1 MRASRLVQ
9 LLLLL
14 QTNGKMTASRL
25 ATELEV
31 SVRTIYRDIEA
42 LSRAG
47 VPIYAEAGPGGG
59 VRLVDGY
66 RTRLT
71 GLTAHEAEALALSGL
86 PGAASE
92 LGLGTVLAAA
102 QLKVDAALPPELRSR
117 AVRMRERFHL
127 DAPGWFA
134 REELVPHLA
143 ALSRAVWDSERVEIR
158 YAKRE
163 GETRRVIDPL
173 GLVLKAGVWYL
184 VALSGRTRSM
194 RTFRVSRVQSV
205 RALDEPA
212 DRPDDFDLAAQW
224 AESSAAFLD
233 DVAHLSGAGPR
244 ARRAHL
250 APARGARA
258 GRREGGPRVGR
269 ARSTPTAGGRPRSA
283 SSPRAWPST
292 SCCASGATSRCSNP
306 PSCATPWPRRRGDG
320 GAVRHVGVVGAE
332 PPGEATKCAPL
343 AASPARPRRLLA
355 AARHTVAMAVAETIE
370 CVDCGG
376 RCHRMPFDPPELGW
390 EAGDVVAY
398 RCSDCADMWYLEV
411 DEDDLDDDSGGD
423 GWACGR

>member
-25 ATELEV
+25 AEELEV

-42 LSRAG
+42 LSGAG

-71 GLTAHEAEALALSGL
+71 GLTAEEAEALALSGL

-134 REELVPHLA
+134 REEAVPHLA
-143 ALSRAVWDSERVEIR
+143 ALSRAVWEERRVEVR
-158 YAKRE
+158 YDKRD
-163 GETRRVIDPL
+163 GEVRRLLDPL

-184 VALSGRTRSM
+184 VALSGRTRSV
-194 RTFRVSRVQSV
+194 RTFRVSRVV
-205 RALDEPA
+205 GITVLDEPA
-212 DRPDDFDLAAQW
+212 QRPDDFDLAAQW
-224 AESSAAFLD
+224 AASSSAFFEMWPTVEVRVRVQASHAWHLRDVLEPGAAKQALD
-233 DVAHLSGAGPR
+233 GASEPD
-244 ARRAHL
+244 
-250 APARGARA
+250 
-258 GRREGGPRVGR
+258 
-269 ARSTPTAGGRPRSA
+269 
-283 SSPRAWPST
+283 
-292 SCCASGATSRCSNP
+292 
-306 PSCATPWPRRRGDG
+306 GDG
-320 GAVRHVGVVGAE
+320 WR
-332 PPGEATKCAPL
+332 EATLRMESVGMAL
-343 AASPARPRRLLA
+343 HELL
-355 AARHTVAMAVAETIE
+355 RFGPHLEVL
-370 CVDCGG
+370 
-376 RCHRMPFDPPELGW
+376 DPPELR
-390 EAGDVVAY
+390 EAM
-398 RCSDCADMWYLEV
+398 ADAARGMVERYAGAA
-411 DEDDLDDDSGGD
+411 S
-423 GWACGR
+423 

>member
-14 QTNGKMTASRL
+14 QTTGKMTAARL
-25 ATELEV
+25 ADELEV

-42 LSRAG
+42 LSGAG

-71 GLTAHEAEALALSGL
+71 GLTAEEAEALALSGL

-134 REELVPHLA
+134 REEPVPHLA
-143 ALSRAVWDSERVEIR
+143 ELSRAVWEERRVEIR
-158 YAKRE
+158 YWKRD
-163 GETRRVIDPL
+163 GDVRRTVDPL

-184 VALSGRTRSM
+184 VALSGRTRSV

-205 RALDEPA
+205 RRLDEPA
-212 DRPDDFDLAAQW
+212 LRPDGFDLAAQW
-224 AESSAAFLD
+224 RESSAAFFETWPK
-233 DVAHLSGAGPR
+233 VEVRVRVR
-244 ARRAHL
+244 ANRM
-250 APARGARA
+250 
-258 GRREGGPRVGR
+258 
-269 ARSTPTAGGRPRSA
+269 
-283 SSPRAWPST
+283 W
-292 SCCASGATSRCSNP
+292 
-306 PSCATPWPRRRGDG
+306 
-320 GAVRHVGVVGAE
+320 AVREVVEPGAAQ
-332 PPGEATKCAPL
+332 EA
-343 AASPARPRRLLA
+343 LA
-355 AARHTVAMAVAETIE
+355 AASDPDDDGWCEITMRMESLPVARHELLRFGADLEVLEPLELRDDMATVAAEMAARYAT
-370 CVDCGG
+370 
-376 RCHRMPFDPPELGW
+376 
-390 EAGDVVAY
+390 ASA
-398 RCSDCADMWYLEV
+398 
-411 DEDDLDDDSGGD
+411 
-423 GWACGR
+423 

>member
-25 ATELEV
+25 AAELEV

-42 LSRAG
+42 LSGAG

-59 VRLVDGY
+59 GRLVDGY

-134 REELVPHLA
+134 REEAVPHLA
-143 ALSRAVWDSERVEIR
+143 ALSRAVWDSERLEIR
-158 YAKRE
+158 YAKRD
-163 GETRRVIDPL
+163 GEVRRVIDPL

-184 VALSGRTRSM
+184 VALSGRTRSV
-194 RTFRVSRVQSV
+194 RTFRVSRVQAV
-205 RALDEPA
+205 RALDEVA
-212 DRPDDFDLAAQW
+212 SRPEDFDLAAQW
-224 AESSAAFLD
+224 AESSMAFFETWPTYEVRARIRADQIWHLRDVLQPGAAKEALD
-233 DVAHLSGAGPR
+233 GAGE
-244 ARRAHL
+244 ADQD
-250 APARGARA
+250 GW
-258 GRREGGPRVGR
+258 RETTLRLESLGMAVHELLRFG
-269 ARSTPTAGGRPRSA
+269 STLEVLEPVELREAIAAMATEMVERY
-283 SSPRAWPST
+283 
-292 SCCASGATSRCSNP
+292 ATS
-306 PSCATPWPRRRGDG
+306 A
-320 GAVRHVGVVGAE
+320 
-332 PPGEATKCAPL
+332 
-343 AASPARPRRLLA
+343 
-355 AARHTVAMAVAETIE
+355 
-370 CVDCGG
+370 
-376 RCHRMPFDPPELGW
+376 
-390 EAGDVVAY
+390 
-398 RCSDCADMWYLEV
+398 
-411 DEDDLDDDSGGD
+411 
-423 GWACGR
+423 

>member
-31 SVRTIYRDIEA
+31 SVRTIYRDVEA
-42 LSRAG
+42 LSGAG

-71 GLTAHEAEALALSGL
+71 GLTAEEAEALALSGL

-134 REELVPHLA
+134 REEAVPHLA
-143 ALSRAVWDSERVEIR
+143 ALSRAVWEERRAEIR
-158 YAKRE
+158 YAKRDAE
-163 GETRRVIDPL
+163 VRRLVDPL

-184 VALSGRTRSM
+184 VALSGRTRSV
-194 RTFRVSRVQSV
+194 RTFRVSRVLGITV
-205 RALDEPA
+205 LDEPA
-212 DRPDDFDLAAQW
+212 QRPDDFDLATQW
-224 AESSAAFLD
+224 AASSSAFFETWPT
-233 DVAHLSGAGPR
+233 VEVR
-244 ARRAHL
+244 ARIL
-250 APARGARA
+250 AARLWYLRDSLQPGAA
-258 GRREGGPRVGR
+258 QEAIASATEPDEGGWCETTLRMESVGM
-269 ARSTPTAGGRPRSA
+269 AL
-283 SSPRAWPST
+283 
-292 SCCASGATSRCSNP
+292 
-306 PSCATPWPRRRGDG
+306 
-320 GAVRHVGVVGAE
+320 HE
-332 PPGEATKCAPL
+332 
-343 AASPARPRRLLA
+343 LL
-355 AARHTVAMAVAETIE
+355 RFGPELEVL
-370 CVDCGG
+370 
-376 RCHRMPFDPPELGW
+376 DPPELRLAMA
-390 EAGDVVAY
+390 EAAHAMVARY
-398 RCSDCADMWYLEV
+398 AP
-411 DEDDLDDDSGGD
+411 
-423 GWACGR
+423 A

>member
-42 LSRAG
+42 LSGAG

-71 GLTAHEAEALALSGL
+71 GLTAEEAEALALSGL

-127 DAPGWFA
+127 DAPGWFR
-134 REELVPHLA
+134 REEPVPHLA
-143 ALSRAVWDSERVEIR
+143 VLSRAVWEEQRVEVR
-158 YAKRE
+158 YRKRD
-163 GETRRVIDPL
+163 GEVRRVLDPL

-184 VALSGRTRSM
+184 VALSGRTRDL
-194 RTFRVSRVQSV
+194 RTFRVGRMVSAK
-205 RALDEPA
+205 ALDEPCQ
-212 DRPDDFDLAAQW
+212 RPEGFDLAAHW
-224 AESSAAFLD
+224 AEAQAEFLGSWTTVPIRVRMPQD
-233 DVAHLSGAGPR
+233 RLGLVRYAQD
-244 ARRAHL
+244 
-250 APARGARA
+250 PARAEAALASATEPDPDGWVILTLQYENEEIAGYDLMRFGGDLEVLEPASVRSTIAARA
-258 GRREGGPRVGR
+258 
-269 ARSTPTAGGRPRSA
+269 SA
-283 SSPRAWPST
+283 MVERYSS
-292 SCCASGATSRCSNP
+292 
-306 PSCATPWPRRRGDG
+306 
-320 GAVRHVGVVGAE
+320 V
-332 PPGEATKCAPL
+332 
-343 AASPARPRRLLA
+343 PA
-355 AARHTVAMAVAETIE
+355 
-370 CVDCGG
+370 
-376 RCHRMPFDPPELGW
+376 
-390 EAGDVVAY
+390 
-398 RCSDCADMWYLEV
+398 
-411 DEDDLDDDSGGD
+411 
-423 GWACGR
+423 

>member
-14 QTNGKMTASRL
+14 QTNGKMTAGRL

-42 LSRAG
+42 LSGAG

-71 GLTAHEAEALALSGL
+71 GLTAEEAEALALSGL

-134 REELVPHLA
+134 REEPVPHLA
-143 ALSRAVWDSERVEIR
+143 ALSRAVWEEQRVEIR
-158 YAKRE
+158 YRKRE
-163 GETRRVIDPL
+163 GEVKRLLDPL

-184 VALSGRTRSM
+184 VARSGRTRSL

-205 RALDEPA
+205 RLLDEEVQ
-212 DRPDDFDLAAQW
+212 RPDDFDLATHW
-224 AESSAAFLD
+224 AEASVDFFGTWQTTP
-233 DVAHLSGAGPR
+233 VQ
-244 ARRAHL
+244 AR
-250 APARGARA
+250 
-258 GRREGGPRVGR
+258 V
-269 ARSTPTAGGRPRSA
+269 RSELLWLVRYVQDPRSA
-283 SSPRAWPST
+283 EAAIES
-292 SCCASGATSRCSNP
+292 ASEPDADGWVTLTLQFENLEMAGYELMRLGGDLEVLDP
-306 PSCATPWPRRRGDG
+306 PSLRAQLAERATRMVERYSS
-320 GAVRHVGVVGAE
+320 V
-332 PPGEATKCAPL
+332 
-343 AASPARPRRLLA
+343 PA
-355 AARHTVAMAVAETIE
+355 
-370 CVDCGG
+370 
-376 RCHRMPFDPPELGW
+376 
-390 EAGDVVAY
+390 
-398 RCSDCADMWYLEV
+398 
-411 DEDDLDDDSGGD
+411 
-423 GWACGR
+423 

>member
-25 ATELEV
+25 ASELEV

-42 LSRAG
+42 LSSAG

-71 GLTAHEAEALALSGL
+71 GLTAEEAEALALSGL

-134 REELVPHLA
+134 REEAVPHLA
-143 ALSRAVWDSERVEIR
+143 ELSRAVWDEQRVEIR
-158 YAKRE
+158 YDKRDE
-163 GETRRVIDPL
+163 QVRRIVDPL

-184 VALSGRTRSM
+184 VALSGRTRSV
-194 RTFRVSRVQSV
+194 RTFRVSRVVGVSM
-205 RALDEPA
+205 RSEPA
-212 DRPDDFDLAAQW
+212 VRPDDFDLASQW
-224 AESSAAFLD
+224 AASSSAFFETWPTIEVRVRVQAQQLW
-233 DVAHLSGAGPR
+233 HLRSVLEPGA
-244 ARRAHL
+244 AQ
-250 APARGARA
+250 
-258 GRREGGPRVGR
+258 E
-269 ARSTPTAGGRPRSA
+269 
-283 SSPRAWPST
+283 
-292 SCCASGATSRCSNP
+292 
-306 PSCATPWPRRRGDG
+306 
-320 GAVRHVGVVGAE
+320 AVRDATDADDDGWRETTLRMESVGVA
-332 PPGEATKCAPL
+332 L
-343 AASPARPRRLLA
+343 HQLLQFGP
-355 AARHTVAMAVAETIE
+355 HLEVL
-370 CVDCGG
+370 
-376 RCHRMPFDPPELGW
+376 DPPELR
-390 EAGDVVAY
+390 EAIAEAALAMVERYAT
-398 RCSDCADMWYLEV
+398 SA
-411 DEDDLDDDSGGD
+411 S
-423 GWACGR
+423 

>member
-14 QTNGKMTASRL
+14 QTNGKMTAARL

-42 LSRAG
+42 LSGAG

-71 GLTAHEAEALALSGL
+71 GLTAEEAEALALSGL

-134 REELVPHLA
+134 REEPVPHLA
-143 ALSRAVWDSERVEIR
+143 ALSRAVWEERRLELR
-158 YAKRE
+158 YEKRD
-163 GETRRVIDPL
+163 GEVRRTVDPL

-184 VALSGRTRSM
+184 VARSGRTQSL
-194 RTFRVSRVQSV
+194 RTFRVSRVVGV
-205 RALDEPA
+205 RELDEEV
-212 DRPDDFDLAAQW
+212 DRPEDFDLARHW
-224 AESSAAFLD
+224 AEAGEAFFETMPRV
-233 DVAHLSGAGPR
+233 DVRVRLRRSHLGWLRVLLSPGD
-244 ARRAHL
+244 
-250 APARGARA
+250 ARA
-258 GRREGGPRVGR
+258 
-269 ARSTPTAGGRPRSA
+269 AMD
-283 SSPRAWPST
+283 
-292 SCCASGATSRCSNP
+292 GAP
-306 PSCATPWPRRRGDG
+306 DADPDG
-320 GAVRHVGVVGAE
+320 WVELTLPFELHDQAAHELLRLGADVEV
-332 PPGEATKCAPL
+332 L
-343 AASPARPRRLLA
+343 
-355 AARHTVAMAVAETIE
+355 
-370 CVDCGG
+370 
-376 RCHRMPFDPPELGW
+376 DPPELR
-390 EAGDVVAY
+390 EQVAATIAAMAARY
-398 RCSDCADMWYLEV
+398 AV
-411 DEDDLDDDSGGD
+411 
-423 GWACGR
+423 A

>member
-14 QTNGKMTASRL
+14 QTTGKMTASRL

-42 LSRAG
+42 LSGAG

-71 GLTAHEAEALALSGL
+71 GLTAEEAEALALSGL

-134 REELVPHLA
+134 REEAVPHLA
-143 ALSRAVWDSERVEIR
+143 VLSRAVWEEQRVEIR
-158 YAKRE
+158 YKKWDGEVKRLL
-163 GETRRVIDPL
+163 DPL

-184 VALSGRTRSM
+184 VALSGRTRSV
-194 RTFRVSRVQSV
+194 RTFRVSRVLAV
-205 RALDEPA
+205 RDLDEPA
-212 DRPDDFDLAAQW
+212 QRPEGFDLATQWGASSEAFVESWPKLEVHARVQARVLWALRHALDPGGAQ
-224 AESSAAFLD
+224 
-233 DVAHLSGAGPR
+233 R
-244 ARRAHL
+244 AID
-250 APARGARA
+250 G
-258 GRREGGPRVGR
+258 
-269 ARSTPTAGGRPRSA
+269 A
-283 SSPRAWPST
+283 SSPDEHGWVDVTLGYES
-292 SCCASGATSRCSNP
+292 
-306 PSCATPWPRRRGDG
+306 
-320 GAVRHVGVVGAE
+320 VE
-332 PPGEATKCAPL
+332 
-343 AASPARPRRLLA
+343 
-355 AARHTVAMAVAETIE
+355 MAVHELLRF
-370 CVDCGG
+370 GG
-376 RCHRMPFDPPELGW
+376 ELEVLDPPEARDLMATTAAAVI
-390 EAGDVVAY
+390 ERYAVAPI
-398 RCSDCADMWYLEV
+398 
-411 DEDDLDDDSGGD
+411 
-423 GWACGR
+423 

>member
-25 ATELEV
+25 ARELEV

-42 LSRAG
+42 LSGAG
-47 VPIYAEAGPGGG
+47 VPIYAESGPGGG

-134 REELVPHLA
+134 REEAVPHLA
-143 ALSRAVWDSERVEIR
+143 ALSRAVWDSERVELR
-158 YAKRE
+158 YAKRD
-163 GETRRVIDPL
+163 GEVRRVIDPL

-184 VALSGRTRSM
+184 VALSGRTRSV

-205 RALDEPA
+205 RPLDEPA
-212 DRPDDFDLAAQW
+212 ERPDDFALATAWEDVVGEVERRRSRTW
-224 AESSAAFLD
+224 ATVLLEARFVPVLRGHFGRHCHTDEVLD
-233 DVAHLSGAGPR
+233 D
-244 ARRAHL
+244 
-250 APARGARA
+250 
-258 GRREGGPRVGR
+258 GR
-269 ARSTPTAGGRPRSA
+269 ARVRIAAPTPLDIARNLAG
-283 SSPRAWPST
+283 W
-292 SCCASGATSRCSNP
+292 GA
-306 PSCATPWPRRRGDG
+306 
-320 GAVRHVGVVGAE
+320 AVAVVAPESVQLQLARIGAE
-332 PPGEATKCAPL
+332 L
-343 AASPARPRRLLA
+343 AARYAPA
-355 AARHTVAMAVAETIE
+355 AE
-370 CVDCGG
+370 
-376 RCHRMPFDPPELGW
+376 
-390 EAGDVVAY
+390 
-398 RCSDCADMWYLEV
+398 
-411 DEDDLDDDSGGD
+411 
-423 GWACGR
+423 

>member
-25 ATELEV
+25 AEELEV

-42 LSRAG
+42 LSGAG

-143 ALSRAVWDSERVEIR
+143 ALSRAVWDSERIEIR
-158 YAKRE
+158 YAKRD
-163 GETRRVIDPL
+163 GEVRRLIDPL

-184 VALSGRTRSM
+184 VALSGRTRSV
-194 RTFRVSRVQSV
+194 RTFRVSRVQAV

-212 DRPDDFDLAAQW
+212 ERPEDFDLAAQW
-224 AESSAAFLD
+224 AESSTAFLETWPTYLVRVRVRAD
-233 DVAHLSGAGPR
+233 QIWHLRDVLEPGA
-244 ARRAHL
+244 AKEAL
-250 APARGARA
+250 
-258 GRREGGPRVGR
+258 E
-269 ARSTPTAGGRPRSA
+269 TAGEPDDDGWRETTIRVESQGMAIHELLRFGSNLEVLEPAELRDAMAEQA
-283 SSPRAWPST
+283 SEMVERY
-292 SCCASGATSRCSNP
+292 
-306 PSCATPWPRRRGDG
+306 ATP
-320 GAVRHVGVVGAE
+320 A
-332 PPGEATKCAPL
+332 
-343 AASPARPRRLLA
+343 
-355 AARHTVAMAVAETIE
+355 
-370 CVDCGG
+370 
-376 RCHRMPFDPPELGW
+376 
-390 EAGDVVAY
+390 
-398 RCSDCADMWYLEV
+398 
-411 DEDDLDDDSGGD
+411 
-423 GWACGR
+423 

>member
-25 ATELEV
+25 AGELEV

-42 LSRAG
+42 LSGAG

-71 GLTAHEAEALALSGL
+71 GLTAEEAEALALSGL

-134 REELVPHLA
+134 REEAVPHLA
-143 ALSRAVWDSERVEIR
+143 VLSRAVWDEERVEIR
-158 YAKRE
+158 YEKRD
-163 GETRRVIDPL
+163 GEVRRALDPL

-194 RTFRVSRVQSV
+194 RTFRVSRV
-205 RALDEPA
+205 RAVKPLGEPST
-212 DRPDDFDLAAQW
+212 RPDDFDLAARW
-224 AESSAAFLD
+224 AESSAAFFETWPTFE
-233 DVAHLSGAGPR
+233 VRIRVRGGAIWNLKYLLGPG
-244 ARRAHL
+244 ATEEVV
-250 APARGARA
+250 ARA
-258 GRREGGPRVGR
+258 TEPDADGWREVTLRMESIGMAQHELLRFGGDVEVLEP
-269 ARSTPTAGGRPRSA
+269 
-283 SSPRAWPST
+283 
-292 SCCASGATSRCSNP
+292 
-306 PSCATPWPRRRGDG
+306 
-320 GAVRHVGVVGAE
+320 AE
-332 PPGEATKCAPL
+332 LRE
-343 AASPARPRRLLA
+343 
-355 AARHTVAMAVAETIE
+355 AMAVTAE
-370 CVDCGG
+370 
-376 RCHRMPFDPPELGW
+376 ELATRY
-390 EAGDVVAY
+390 AGA
-398 RCSDCADMWYLEV
+398 SA
-411 DEDDLDDDSGGD
+411 
-423 GWACGR
+423 

>member
-31 SVRTIYRDIEA
+31 SVRTIYRDVEA
-42 LSRAG
+42 LSGAG

-71 GLTAHEAEALALSGL
+71 GLTAEEAEALALSGL

-134 REELVPHLA
+134 REEPVPHLA
-143 ALSRAVWDSERVEIR
+143 ALSRAVWEEQRAEIR
-158 YAKRE
+158 YRKRD
-163 GETRRVIDPL
+163 GEVKRLLDPL

-184 VALSGRTRSM
+184 VALSGRTRSL

-205 RALDEPA
+205 KVLDE
-212 DRPDDFDLAAQW
+212 
-224 AESSAAFLD
+224 E
-233 DVAHLSGAGPR
+233 V
-244 ARRAHL
+244 
-250 APARGARA
+250 
-258 GRREGGPRVGR
+258 
-269 ARSTPTAGGRPRSA
+269 
-283 SSPRAWPST
+283 
-292 SCCASGATSRCSNP
+292 
-306 PSCATPWPRRRGDG
+306 
-320 GAVRHVGVVGAE
+320 
-332 PPGEATKCAPL
+332 
-343 AASPARPRRLLA
+343 A
-355 AARHTVAMAVAETIE
+355 AARRLRSRHAL
-370 CVDCGG
+370 G
-376 RCHRMPFDPPELGW
+376 RGVGRLPRELADQPGAGAPAPGAARPPPPP
-390 EAGDVVAY
+390 AGTAPGRGAPGRRRPNPTPMVGS
-398 RCSDCADMWYLEV
+398 RSPCS
-411 DEDDLDDDSGGD
+411 SSTSS
-423 GWACGR
+423 RPPTT

>member
-25 ATELEV
+25 AEALEV

-42 LSRAG
+42 LSGAG

-71 GLTAHEAEALALSGL
+71 GLTAEEAEALALSGL

-134 REELVPHLA
+134 REEPVPHLA
-143 ALSRAVWDSERVEIR
+143 ALSRAVWEEQRVEIR
-158 YAKRE
+158 YQKRE
-163 GETRRVIDPL
+163 EEVRRLLDPL

-184 VALSGRTRSM
+184 VALSGRTRSL
-194 RTFRVSRVQSV
+194 RTFRVSRVRNV
-205 RALDEPA
+205 KVLDDPVQ
-212 DRPDDFDLAAQW
+212 RPEDFDLAAHW
-224 AESSAAFLD
+224 AEASEEFLGSWPKMPVVARLRRDLLGHVRYVQDPKAAPSALATASEPD
-233 DVAHLSGAGPR
+233 DGEWVTLTLQFESLEIAGYELMRFGADLEVLEP
-244 ARRAHL
+244 L
-250 APARGARA
+250 EL
-258 GRREGGPRVGR
+258 RERL
-269 ARSTPTAGGRPRSA
+269 
-283 SSPRAWPST
+283 
-292 SCCASGATSRCSNP
+292 
-306 PSCATPWPRRRGDG
+306 
-320 GAVRHVGVVGAE
+320 AVR
-332 PPGEATKCAPL
+332 ATQMVERY
-343 AASPARPRRLLA
+343 ASVPA
-355 AARHTVAMAVAETIE
+355 
-370 CVDCGG
+370 
-376 RCHRMPFDPPELGW
+376 
-390 EAGDVVAY
+390 
-398 RCSDCADMWYLEV
+398 
-411 DEDDLDDDSGGD
+411 
-423 GWACGR
+423 

>member
-14 QTNGKMTASRL
+14 QTNGKMTAARL
-25 ATELEV
+25 ARELEV

-42 LSRAG
+42 LSGAG

-71 GLTAHEAEALALSGL
+71 GLTAEEAEALALSGL

-134 REELVPHLA
+134 REEAVPHLA
-143 ALSRAVWDSERVEIR
+143 TLSRAVWEEQRVEIR
-158 YAKRE
+158 YQKRD
-163 GETRRVIDPL
+163 GEVRRQIDPL

-184 VALSGRTRSM
+184 VALSGRTRSL

-205 RALDEPA
+205 KDLDQCVE
-212 DRPDDFDLAAQW
+212 RPPDFDLAAHW
-224 AESSAAFLD
+224 AEAGAAFFETMQRVDVRVRIQAGSVWALRYALD
-233 DVAHLSGAGPR
+233 PEG
-244 ARRAHL
+244 ARRAI
-250 APARGARA
+250 
-258 GRREGGPRVGR
+258 
-269 ARSTPTAGGRPRSA
+269 
-283 SSPRAWPST
+283 
-292 SCCASGATSRCSNP
+292 
-306 PSCATPWPRRRGDG
+306 
-320 GAVRHVGVVGAE
+320 
-332 PPGEATKCAPL
+332 
-343 AASPARPRRLLA
+343 A
-355 AARHTVAMAVAETIE
+355 AAGEPDADGWVEVTLGVEHLDMAAHALLPF
-370 CVDCGG
+370 GG
-376 RCHRMPFDPPELGW
+376 ELEVLDPPEL
-390 EAGDVVAY
+390 
-398 RCSDCADMWYLEV
+398 RQRMADTAAAMHARY
-411 DEDDLDDDSGGD
+411 
-423 GWACGR
+423 AMA